1 MDDDRFINS
10 RSMFVKVG
18 TCLIPGKITGI
29 RYIIDVNTGEHR
41 NARSLQKNELAL
53 CSVELSSPAVLDTF
67 TNHRT
72 LGELILIDRVT
83 NATSACG
90 VIETI
95 IDSHDQ
101 RETEVSPEVS
111 AKYMG
116 QTPFLILASDAR
128 KAGEIEMEL
137 LSQGMHTMRL
147 CVSGERLIFTADILQ
162 RAGLI
167 TVISGDYLD
176 RETEVGL
183 RKKLYSKPILDL
195 RESGPEKDRLLY
207 ENMVNY
213 VFL

>member
-1 MDDDRFINS
+1 
-10 RSMFVKVG
+10 
-18 TCLIPGKITGI
+18 
-29 RYIIDVNTGEHR
+29 
-41 NARSLQKNELAL
+41 
-53 CSVELSSPAVLDTF
+53 
-67 TNHRT
+67 
-72 LGELILIDRVT
+72 
-83 NATSACG
+83 
-90 VIETI
+90 
-95 IDSHDQ
+95 
-101 RETEVSPEVS
+101 
-111 AKYMG
+111 
-116 QTPFLILASDAR
+116 
-128 KAGEIEMEL
+128 MEL

-167 TVISGDYLD
+167 TVISGDCLD

>member
-1 MDDDRFINS
+1 M
-10 RSMFVKVG
+10 
-18 TCLIPGKITGI
+18 
-29 RYIIDVNTGEHR
+29 
-41 NARSLQKNELAL
+41 
-53 CSVELSSPAVLDTF
+53 
-67 TNHRT
+67 
-72 LGELILIDRVT
+72 T

-101 RETEVSPEVS
+101 RETEVSPEVR

-116 QTPFLILASDAR
+116 QTPFLILAGDAR